1 MVISLDSYRTQKAAA
16 QTWLKNGTY
25 GAEIMHT
32 DWNAPVVHVLRDAV
46 SAVPS
51 PELPVHLADGEVD
64 HLLNRVYGVAS
75 LI

>member
-32 DWNAPVVHVLRDAV
+32 DWNAPVVHVLRE
-46 SAVPS
+46 AVPDTS
-51 PELPVHLADGEVD
+51 EVAKA
-64 HLLNRVYGVAS
+64 LGLNRRDLYRRALALKDGG
-75 LI
+75 